1 MGTTMI
7 PVAFGTLLMV
17 IWLGTPF
24 YWGCMSLSLWG
35 PVIWSVLVATVAVAT
50 KWRMAGRGLIASW
63 IQALF
68 LSASGVFPIYFL
80 GRFLSMVA
88 N

>member
-1 MGTTMI
+1 MGTAML

-24 YWGCMSLSLWG
+24 YWGWIHLSLWG

-63 IQALF
+63 IQGLCV
-68 LSASGVFPIYFL
+68 SASGVFPIYFL
-80 GRFLSMVA
+80 GRFLSVLA

>member
-1 MGTTMI
+1 MGTPMI
-7 PVAFGTLLMV
+7 LVAFGSLLMV

-24 YWGCMSLSLWG
+24 YMGWILLSLWG

-50 KWRMAGRGLIASW
+50 KWRMAGRGLIPLW
-63 IQALF
+63 VQGLCV
-68 LSASGVFPIYFL
+68 SASGVFPIYFL
-80 GRFLSMVA
+80 GRFLSMLS

>member
-7 PVAFGTLLMV
+7 PVAFGTLLIV

-24 YWGCMSLSLWG
+24 YWGWVHLSLWG

-50 KWRMAGRGLIASW
+50 SITVALCVLYGLCG
-63 IQALF
+63 LRPD
-68 LSASGVFPIYFL
+68 V
-80 GRFLSMVA
+80 RVA
-88 N
+88 RWTMR